1 MRHRRDKAG
10 SWNDELAFRGP
21 SIPRKCRAASAS
33 SACLSTSARPRREPQ
48 SGAAEAGARRAAAR
62 GRWPGRGP
70 PLTCRRADQGRVS
83 HDAGRPARPARPSGR
98 AARERLRNGWRP
110 RENAPRDRKRIDP
123 KGARSRADV
132 EESVRGDGENALPAS
147 VAFRMAQRLAGS
159 TPAIQDRGL
168 GRATRESSS
177 PVEIRLAGRG
187 QIRFRGSR
195 RDRRTRRVRA
205 RGRARIAVGT
215 ATEPIAKTAAGS
227 NDRYSRYDRQQH

>member
-1 MRHRRDKAG
+1 M
-10 SWNDELAFRGP
+10 
-21 SIPRKCRAASAS
+21 
-33 SACLSTSARPRREPQ
+33 ARPLSAARNRVAGGPAARRRT
-48 SGAAEAGARRAAAR
+48 SGGRRGAAKNGAAEAGVRATSLIGREPCRGSRSRRREASDRRATR
-62 GRWPGRGP
+62 NVR
-70 PLTCRRADQGRVS
+70 
-83 HDAGRPARPARPSGR
+83 RPARPARPSGR

-110 RENAPRDRKRIDP
+110 RENAPRDRRRIDP

-132 EESVRGDGENALPAS
+132 EERVRGDGENALPAS

-177 PVEIRLAGRG
+177 PAEIRLAGRG

>member
-1 MRHRRDKAG
+1 MERPLSAARNRVAGGPAARRRTSG
-10 SWNDELAFRGP
+10 RRRG
-21 SIPRKCRAASAS
+21 AAKN
-33 SACLSTSARPRREPQ
+33 
-48 SGAAEAGARRAAAR
+48 GAAEAGVRATSLIGREPCRGSRSLRREASDRRATHNVR
-62 GRWPGRGP
+62 
-70 PLTCRRADQGRVS
+70 
-83 HDAGRPARPARPSGR
+83 RPARPARPSGR

-110 RENAPRDRKRIDP
+110 RENAPRDRRRIDP

-132 EESVRGDGENALPAS
+132 EERVRGDGENALPAS

-177 PVEIRLAGRG
+177 PAEIRLAGRG

-205 RGRARIAVGT
+205 CGRARIAVGT